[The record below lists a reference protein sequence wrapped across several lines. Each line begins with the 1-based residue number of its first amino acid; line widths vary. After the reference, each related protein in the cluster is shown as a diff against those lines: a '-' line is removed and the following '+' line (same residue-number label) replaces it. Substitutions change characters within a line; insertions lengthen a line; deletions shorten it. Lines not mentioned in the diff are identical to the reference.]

1 MMFVKQLA
9 SLDDLKSLP
18 TIPEYAWALD
28 SHALAMQWFA
38 RNVSVDLCESSCQ
51 SSTSSSAPVLTD
63 RRHSIANV
71 SALALCDI
79 VPDVGAIVLPDISI
93 DCNLGIEKKNGYLII
108 IEINFFEKKKQKV
121 LHALKQILV
130 VNWTK
135 MPVIDSKILVST

>member
-38 RNVSVDLCESSCQ
+38 RNVSVEFCESSCQ
-51 SSTSSSAPVLTD
+51 SSTSSPAPVLSD

-93 DCNLGIEKKNGYLII
+93 DCNLGSEKKNGYLI
-108 IEINFFEKKKQKV
+108 IEINFFEKKNKRFCM
-121 LHALKQILV
+121 H
-130 VNWTK
+130 
-135 MPVIDSKILVST
+135 SSRSSS